1 MIIRIINSEKGI
13 IILTSYCNM
22 KEYTISNGF
31 CMALG
36 GFVNRNKK
44 DSLSLLMVSWFK
56 SPPLKYLTNI

>member
-1 MIIRIINSEKGI
+1 MIIFSYDSNLTYKFWKRNHNSDLIFE
-13 IILTSYCNM
+13 M

-56 SPPLKYLTNI
+56 SPL